1 MYTDIFCGFYCPVL
15 KEHQIYIYRMQSK
28 FEEGILEV
36 YTKKEKLNKNE
47 IAVFGMRKRFEEK
60 VKEIFLE
67 EFRKENPEITKVL
80 IDLMHKCIDEVH
92 EEVFFEINKPIV
104 YKSLDRGRIKKVNI
118 N

>member
-1 MYTDIFCGFYCPVL
+1 
-15 KEHQIYIYRMQSK
+15 MQSK